1 MTLGFKPFTRYC
13 YCYQFLVSFCL
24 HCLLDKCFIIII
36 IFRSLFFGDY
46 MNPDSPERI
55 YDEVTDLS
63 QLTLQMEGWVSHL
76 LHSAQRLS
84 SYCYVYSNFS
94 KKAIKAT

>member
-1 MTLGFKPFTRYC
+1 MTGLT
-13 YCYQFLVSFCL
+13 FLL
-24 HCLLDKCFIIII
+24 HFAKTFFWFVIF
-36 IFRSLFFGDY
+36 FRSLFFGDY

-76 LHSAQRLS
+76 QHSAQKLS
-84 SYCYVYSNFS
+84 SHC
-94 KKAIKAT
+94 